1 MAGVVRRLG
10 TEDAAPAEA
19 EIDGDPARWGALL
32 AGGVES

>member
-19 EIDGDPARWGALL
+19 EIDGDPARWAALL
-32 AGGVES
+32 AGAAQP